1 MITSKIDEIRL
12 KLALEQEKKENKNI
26 DFLNSVY
33 DLKKSVNS
41 TRTDS
46 LDYNNIKG
54 ITLEEIE
61 TLFKDTENRQLA
73 KNLRLATLFSN
84 DDRLSK
90 AMYDVVLGKPFD
102 VGFDYLYNRYEDK
115 HLYLNSNKNSL
126 ANLLHESISFRKD
139 SKELKSNEVISQ
151 DRLDEVLLEINSFNF
166 IDALNSSSKDLY
178 DRYEDEEDYSFLYND
193 YILKYQQLELEY
205 KKYDDINKTILN
217 QYK

>member
-33 DLKKSVNS
+33 DLKKSENS

-73 KNLRLATLFSN
+73 KNLRLVTLFSN

>member
-73 KNLRLATLFSN
+73 KKTYALQHCFQ
-84 DDRLSK
+84 
-90 AMYDVVLGKPFD
+90 MMI
-102 VGFDYLYNRYEDK
+102 DYQKLCMM
-115 HLYLNSNKNSL
+115 
-126 ANLLHESISFRKD
+126 
-139 SKELKSNEVISQ
+139 
-151 DRLDEVLLEINSFNF
+151 
-166 IDALNSSSKDLY
+166 
-178 DRYEDEEDYSFLYND
+178 
-193 YILKYQQLELEY
+193 
-205 KKYDDINKTILN
+205 
-217 QYK
+217 

>member
-33 DLKKSVNS
+33 DLKKSKNS
-41 TRTDS
+41 TRTDL

-61 TLFKDTENRQLA
+61 TLFQDTENKQLA
-73 KNLRLATLFSN
+73 KNLRLATLFSS

-90 AMYDVVLGKPFD
+90 AMFDVVLGKPFD
-102 VGFDYLYNRYEDK
+102 VGFDYLYNSYEDK
-115 HLYLNSNKNSL
+115 HLYLNSNKNNL
-126 ANLLHESISFRKD
+126 ANLLHESISFK
-139 SKELKSNEVISQ
+139 KNNTELKANEVISQ
-151 DRLDEVLLEINSFNF
+151 DRLDEVLLEINSFSF
-166 IDALNSSSKDLY
+166 IDALNSTSKDLY

-193 YILKYQQLELEY
+193 YMLKYQQLELEY

>member
-1 MITSKIDEIRL
+1 
-12 KLALEQEKKENKNI
+12 
-26 DFLNSVY
+26 
-33 DLKKSVNS
+33 
-41 TRTDS
+41 
-46 LDYNNIKG
+46 
-54 ITLEEIE
+54 
-61 TLFKDTENRQLA
+61 
-73 KNLRLATLFSN
+73 
-84 DDRLSK
+84 
-90 AMYDVVLGKPFD
+90 MYDVVLGKPFD

-205 KKYDDINKTILN
+205 KKNMMI
-217 QYK
+217 